1 MILGLDIGG
10 TKIRAGLVDPSGRIA
25 GDPVSVPT
33 GAHDSADDILAQIAS
48 LARHGDSMAMKIFD
62 EFASSLAF
70 ALAWTVNMTDPDA
83 VVLGGSV
90 IDSSDLFLDKA
101 DALFRRYVCPEPAR
115 NVKLGLS
122 ALGADAGVIGAAALL
137 A

>member
-1 MILGLDIGG
+1 MEDYLSGTAITSMYDRIIGKASGLNG
-10 TKIRAGLVDPSGRIA
+10 
-25 GDPVSVPT
+25 
-33 GAHDSADDILAQIAS
+33 AQIAS

-90 IDSSDLFLDKA
+90 MDSSDLFLDKA

-115 NVKLGLS
+115 NVKLRLS